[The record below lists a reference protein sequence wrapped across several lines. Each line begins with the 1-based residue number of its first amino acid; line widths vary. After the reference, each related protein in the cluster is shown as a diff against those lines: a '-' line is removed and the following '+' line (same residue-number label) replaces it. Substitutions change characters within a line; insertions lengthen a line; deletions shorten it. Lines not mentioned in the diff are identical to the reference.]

1 MHIIAGNIYLVLGFC
16 ASQIQHY
23 FMSNKRLNALK
34 TKHPKVANSGSI
46 MSEYFNIFYMASR
59 DLINW
64 TTWNR
69 NFRSL
74 LIYSKTRTF
83 NLKNCCFTF
92 FISHFI
98 LPIINFL
105 MAVFS
110 ETKGKRKSC
119 LRKFVAKTITGNLPL
134 VQKQT
139 NYAISTTP
147 IPHIE
152 LNLQ

>member
-1 MHIIAGNIYLVLGFC
+1 MYNTAGNMYFVLGFF
-16 ASQIQHY
+16 ASPIQHCL
-23 FMSNKRLNALK
+23 MSNKRLNALK
-34 TKHPKVANSGSI
+34 TKHPKVANSGSM
-46 MSEYFNIFYMASR
+46 MSDYFNILYMASR

-74 LIYSKTRTF
+74 SLYLKTRTF
-83 NLKNCCFTF
+83 NLKSCCLTF

-110 ETKGKRKSC
+110 ETKGKWKSC
-119 LRKFVAKTITGNLPL
+119 LRKFVAKTIVGNLPL